1 MAACPKTL
9 SPIPL
14 PFEGKFQDSV
24 FISDTDT
31 DEGLL
36 VLNDDDY
43 KRSTQPAQLQLKR
56 ADEEEKH
63 SEPYRESDKV
73 VQLLVADEMDVSES
87 DDHSDDDFISVVVEE
102 QPRRASEPIT
112 HFQPSQ
118 IEEKLLN
125 HRLLSDAGD
134 ADKRATTKDS
144 NNASQANG
152 SPRRRRSSIW
162 NGMVACLTP
171 VMGYF
176 KKEKQPKP
184 QQDEWEIDFAD
195 ISELDFIGSG
205 AQGAVFAGEYLGK
218 KVAVKKV
225 KDPKYC
231 EEAWNLRKLDHPNI
245 VKLM

>member
-1 MAACPKTL
+1 MAARRAAALYT
-9 SPIPL
+9 
-14 PFEGKFQDSV
+14 GDHQDDV
-24 FISDTDT
+24 FISETDS

-36 VLNDDDY
+36 MLSAN
-43 KRSTQPAQLQLKR
+43 SNENTAAQLHAEQ
-56 ADEEEKH
+56 ET
-63 SEPYRESDKV
+63 RESDDDA
-73 VQLLVADEMDVSES
+73 LLFVESADGADDSVA
-87 DDHSDDDFISVVVEE
+87 VVVEE
-102 QPRRASEPIT
+102 PRRAGSDPKP

-125 HRLLSDAGD
+125 HRLLAVEDGGDVEDGDDAAAAKGSQDAG
-134 ADKRATTKDS
+134 R
-144 NNASQANG
+144 
-152 SPRRRRSSIW
+152 SPRRRRASIW
-162 NGMVACLTP
+162 NGMVSCLAP

-205 AQGAVFAGEYLGK
+205 AQGAVFAGSYLGQQ
-218 KVAVKKV
+218 VAVKKV

-231 EEAWNLRKLDHPNI
+231 DEAFNMRKLNHPNI

>member
-1 MAACPKTL
+1 MAACPKTI
-9 SPIPL
+9 SPL
-14 PFEGKFQDSV
+14 PLEGNFQDDV
-24 FISDTDT
+24 FISDT

-36 VLNDDDY
+36 VLSDEDY
-43 KRSTQPAQLQLKR
+43 KRFDTSTQHPKLQPKR
-56 ADEEEKH
+56 ANEEERDM
-63 SEPYRESDKV
+63 ETRRD
-73 VQLLVADEMDVSES
+73 LVGKAVRLCVEGQVDAQNDG
-87 DDHSDDDFISVVVEE
+87 HSDVDSIAIVEV
-102 QPRRASEPIT
+102 QPRRASEPNNT

-125 HRLLSDAGD
+125 HQLLTAEGTAKND
-134 ADKRATTKDS
+134 DS
-144 NNASQANG
+144 TSSASR
-152 SPRRRRSSIW
+152 SPRRHRASIW
-162 NGMVACLTP
+162 NGVVACLTP
-171 VMGYF
+171 VVSYF
-176 KKEKQPKP
+176 KKEKQPTKP